1 MQFTKSEMIA
11 FLAVIIQP
19 ISIGISYY
27 LGNRANKLERK
38 KQILLERY
46 DNFYLPYLKLL
57 TQRLLTLPATI
68 DLLEKTS
75 FEALVPFEELIAN
88 NIKYI
93 DQDTMEWYQAFIA
106 VNLDF
111 LEYEDGN
118 KKFSVVPKYRKAIFI
133 LLTSKIL
140 RKAAEIADELGLPDP
155 TVAFP
160 NEYKD
165 SSHTDEYL
173 LMSAAYSRSKGL

>member
-1 MQFTKSEMIA
+1 MEFTKSEMIA

-19 ISIGISYY
+19 VSIGISFY

-46 DNFYLPYLKLL
+46 DNFYLPYLRLL
-57 TQRLLTLPATI
+57 TQRLFNLPESI
-68 DLLEKTS
+68 NLLEKLS
-75 FEALVPFEELIAN
+75 SEALEPFEELIAN
-88 NIKYI
+88 NLKYI
-93 DQDTMEWYQAFIA
+93 DKSTLEWYPVFVQ

-111 LEYEDGN
+111 LEYEAGS
-118 KKFSVVPKYRKAIFI
+118 KGFEKIPKYRKAIFI

-140 RKAAEIADELGLPDP
+140 QKTIEIADDLGLPDP

-165 SSHTDEYL
+165 SSHIDKYL
-173 LMSAAYSRSKGL
+173 IMSGAYSAYRGL